1 MDSIKLKLIPRFK
14 TKENGRYLFILLIT
28 TCPSNGS
35 NFLEKKA
42 RLKNIQQLTFSGENA
57 EGYFSLNG
65 SMLIYQSHDGD
76 SLCDQIYT
84 MDLSTRE
91 TKLVSTGLGVTTCAY
106 FEHPK
111 CENIIYASTHLG
123 GRACPP
129 KPDYSRG
136 YVWKLYSDYDIF
148 KSTRDGKTLEQMTN
162 SPGYDAEATVVF
174 NGSKVL
180 YTSISSRDLE
190 V

>member
-1 MDSIKLKLIPRFK
+1 MDSIKPKFIPRFK
-14 TKENGRYLFILLIT
+14 TKKNGRYLFILFIT
-28 TCPSNGS
+28 ICSSNGS
-35 NFLEKKA
+35 DFLEKQEI

-57 EGYFSLNG
+57 EGYFSLDG
-65 SMLIYQSHDGD
+65 SRLIYQSHDGD

-123 GRACPP
+123 GISCPP
-129 KPDYSRG
+129 KPVRN
-136 YVWKLYSDYDIF
+136 
-148 KSTRDGKTLEQMTN
+148 KSWFCL
-162 SPGYDAEATVVF
+162 A
-174 NGSKVL
+174 VL
-180 YTSISSRDLE
+180 YAIIRLGRLPS
-190 V
+190 

>member
-1 MDSIKLKLIPRFK
+1 MDSIKRKLIPRFK
-14 TKENGRYLFILLIT
+14 TKKNGRYLFILLIT
-28 TCPSNGS
+28 MCLSNGS
-35 NFLEKKA
+35 DFLEKQEV

-57 EGYFSLNG
+57 EGYFSLDG

-111 CENIIYASTHLG
+111 CENPTYVSTHLG
-123 GRACPP
+123 GGSCP
-129 KPDYSRG
+129 
-136 YVWKLYSDYDIF
+136 L
-148 KSTRDGKTLEQMTN
+148 
-162 SPGYDAEATVVF
+162 
-174 NGSKVL
+174 
-180 YTSISSRDLE
+180 
-190 V
+190 

>member
-14 TKENGRYLFILLIT
+14 TKKNGRYLFILLIT
-28 TCPSNGS
+28 ICSSNGS
-35 NFLEKKA
+35 DLLEKRES

-57 EGYFSLNG
+57 EGYFSLDG

-84 MDLSTRE
+84 MDLLTRE
-91 TKLVSTGLGVTTCAY
+91 TRLVSTGLGVTTCAY

-129 KPDYSRG
+129 KLDYKGVRVETISR
-136 YVWKLYSDYDIF
+136 L
-148 KSTRDGKTLEQMTN
+148 
-162 SPGYDAEATVVF
+162 
-174 NGSKVL
+174 
-180 YTSISSRDLE
+180 
-190 V
+190 